1 MTMKTL
7 SAALLAT
14 LSLTAPA
21 WAADN
26 SQTTPQGHWEWQPAP
41 QYGPYQTAL
50 MATRRF
56 PNDGATM
63 RRRSAR
69 CEIIGR

>member
-26 SQTTPQGHWEWQPAP
+26 SQTTPQGHWEWQPSIWPAGHRP
-41 QYGPYQTAL
+41 CAE
-50 MATRRF
+50 ARV
-56 PNDGATM
+56 GA
-63 RRRSAR
+63 RSGADSELR
-69 CEIIGR
+69 VRHDEDACR